1 MDMYGS
7 SLESFGHLPFD
18 INYAAETT
26 GDYYAMFADQA
37 QIEEDATTQVNA
49 EMPWPEGNCFDY
61 SGLPTALPSSLSAGV
76 ETWAGAAAQAP
87 QCLPQAALESCA
99 NFGFVQQLV
108 VPQQFFVPQQ
118 VVGPH
123 HPEFSQHPFVP
134 QPVVLQDTMA
144 PQQPIAFQQHFVPE
158 QFAPQTVTSTALAA
172 PSAAAATTVPATPVV
187 PAALAAP
194 QAAVASFKRLSST
207 ISAIHVFEANVLFH
221 KESRPNGLRTWK
233 EVAHALANL
242 DPAGLAMESVFHFAP
257 TWEEPMIYMSKQDFR
272 AYHYKQRKI
281 IRAHD
286 ETPPPLLEWIPKFAF
301 CEKELAM
308 QRKIIT
314 ERAVAQILLKKSLRG
329 SGSGSKVGPKDKGK
343 GKARATPY
351 TRPSSSL
358 RPSPLGSS

>member
-1 MDMYGS
+1 MNMYGS

-18 INYAAETT
+18 MNYAAEMS
-26 GDYYAMFADQA
+26 GDFYDNIFLNQA
-37 QIEEDATTQVNA
+37 QIKEDVTAQVNA
-49 EMPWPEGNCFDY
+49 EMPWLEGNCFDY
-61 SGLPTALPSSLSAGV
+61 LGLPTALPGSLLAGV

-87 QCLPQAALESCA
+87 QYLPQAVLESCA

-108 VPQQFFVPQQ
+108 VPQQ
-118 VVGPH
+118 VVTPH
-123 HPEFSQHPFVP
+123 HPEFSQHPFIL

-187 PAALAAP
+187 PAALTAP
-194 QAAVASFKRLSST
+194 QAAVSFKRLSST
-207 ISAIHVFEANVLFH
+207 VSAIHVFEANILFYE
-221 KESRPNGLRTWK
+221 ESRPNGLRTWK
-233 EVAHALANL
+233 EVAHALANQ
-242 DPAGLAMESVFHFAP
+242 DPAGLAMESDIHFAP

-272 AYHYKQRKI
+272 AYYYRQRKI
-281 IRAHD
+281 IIRDYD

-301 CEKELAM
+301 CEKEMAV
-308 QRKIIT
+308 QQKFFT

-343 GKARATPY
+343 GKARVTPY